1 MWEIQSGKFVTS
13 KNMNVD
19 IFLPEFSGTKI
30 VTWKCHK
37 DNSTN
42 GRYDMILGRDLIT
55 ALGLDLNFSKIV
67 KLGGEGPHEGCSA
80 PMVDVRN

>member
-30 VTWKCHK
+30 VTWKCHI

-42 GRYDMILGRDLIT
+42 GRYDMILGRYLIT
-55 ALGLDLNFSKIV
+55 ALEVDLNFPISSNLAEKDHMKGV
-67 KLGGEGPHEGCSA
+67 QHL
-80 PMVDVRN
+80 RLT